1 MKTSFARLALVATL
15 AAAGTAHA
23 ASIVSPTATFAPTT
37 SLIDFDAYDGLQVAA
52 GAPVLLNGGSTFFVS
67 DVASVLGANA
77 QDLAGNGLWGAR
89 VDATPTGSGNFLS
102 STGPVLFGFLITGPQ
117 AQVGAY
123 FNLSQPLDGAK
134 DATLTLTA
142 YSAANQVLE
151 SFSYKVDT
159 SWESYN
165 EGMFLGFSRAT
176 ADIYSFGVTV
186 SAGQSLVLDNLQ
198 LSAAPVPE
206 PGSFALL
213 AAGLAVVGG
222 LARRRARRD

>member
-15 AAAGTAHA
+15 AAAGAAHA
-23 ASIVSPTATFAPTT
+23 ASIVSPTATFAPST
-37 SLIDFDAYDGLQVAA
+37 LIDFDAYDGLQLPA
-52 GAPVLLNGGSTFFVS
+52 GMPALLDGNTFFVA
-67 DVASVLGANA
+67 DVTATLGANE
-77 QDLAGNGLWGAR
+77 QELAGNGLWGAR
-89 VDATPTGSGNFLS
+89 SDLTPTGSGNFVS
-102 STGPVLFGFLITGPQ
+102 STGPVLFGFLLSGPQ

-123 FNLSQPLDGAK
+123 FNLSQPLEGAK
-134 DATLTLTA
+134 DAMLTLTA

-159 SWESYN
+159 TWDSYN
-165 EGMFLGFSRAT
+165 EGMFLGFSRAN

-186 SAGQSLVLDNLQ
+186 SAGQSLVLDNLH

-206 PGSFALL
+206 PASIALL

-222 LARRRARRD
+222 VARRRARRD

>member
-1 MKTSFARLALVATL
+1 MKTSFARLALVAAL

-23 ASIVSPTATFAPTT
+23 ASIVSSTATFAPTT
-37 SLIDFDAYDGLQVAA
+37 LVDFDSYDGLQVAA
-52 GAPVLLNGGSTFFVS
+52 GTPELLTGNTFFVS
-67 DVASVLGANA
+67 DVVATLGANA

-89 VDATPTGSGNFLS
+89 FDATPTGSGNFVS
-102 STGPVLFGFLITGPQ
+102 STGPVLFGFLISGPQ
-117 AQVGAY
+117 AEVGAY

-134 DATLTLTA
+134 DAMLTLTA

-159 SWESYN
+159 SLDSYN
-165 EGMFLGFSRAT
+165 EGMFLGFSRAN

-206 PGSFALL
+206 PASIALL

-222 LARRRARRD
+222 MVRRRARG

>member
-15 AAAGTAHA
+15 AAAGAAHA
-23 ASIVSPTATFAPTT
+23 ASIVAPTATFTPST
-37 SLIDFDAYDGLQVAA
+37 LIDFDAYDGLQVPA
-52 GAPVLLNGGSTFFVS
+52 GMPALLNGNTYFVS
-67 DVASVLGANA
+67 DVVSTLGANN
-77 QDLAGNGLWGAR
+77 QDLGGNGLWGAR
-89 VDATPTGSGNFLS
+89 FDATPTGSGNFVS
-102 STGPVLFGFLITGPQ
+102 STGPVLFGFLLAGPQ

-134 DATLTLTA
+134 DAMLTLTA

-159 SWESYN
+159 DWEGYN
-165 EGMFLGFSRAT
+165 EGMFLGFSRAN

-186 SAGQSLVLDNLQ
+186 SADQSLVLDNLQ

-206 PGSFALL
+206 PASIALL

-222 LARRRARRD
+222 VARRRARRD

>member
-15 AAAGTAHA
+15 AAAGAAHA
-23 ASIVSPTATFAPTT
+23 ASIVSPTATFAPST
-37 SLIDFDAYDGLQVAA
+37 LIDFDAYDGLQLPA
-52 GAPVLLNGGSTFFVS
+52 GMPALLDGNTFFVA
-67 DVASVLGANA
+67 DVTATLGANE
-77 QDLAGNGLWGAR
+77 QELAGNGLWGAR
-89 VDATPTGSGNFLS
+89 FATTPTGSGNFVS
-102 STGPVLFGFLITGPQ
+102 STGPVLFGFLLAGPQ
-117 AQVGAY
+117 AQVGAH
-123 FNLSQPLDGAK
+123 FNLSQPLEGAK
-134 DATLTLTA
+134 DAMLTLTA

-165 EGMFLGFSRAT
+165 EGMFLGFSRAN

-206 PGSFALL
+206 PASIALL

-222 LARRRARRD
+222 VARRRARRD

>member
-15 AAAGTAHA
+15 AAAGAAHA
-23 ASIVSPTATFAPTT
+23 ASIVSPTATFAPST
-37 SLIDFDAYDGLQVAA
+37 LIDFDAYDGLQLPA
-52 GAPVLLNGGSTFFVS
+52 GMPALLDGNTFFVA
-67 DVASVLGANA
+67 DVTATLGANE

-89 VDATPTGSGNFLS
+89 FATTPTGSGNFVS
-102 STGPVLFGFLITGPQ
+102 STGPVLFGFLLAGPQ
-117 AQVGAY
+117 AQVGAH
-123 FNLSQPLDGAK
+123 FNLSQPLEGAK
-134 DATLTLTA
+134 DAMLTLTA

-159 SWESYN
+159 DLDSYN
-165 EGMFLGFSRAT
+165 EGMFLGFSRAN

-186 SAGQSLVLDNLQ
+186 SAGQSLVLDNLH

-206 PGSFALL
+206 PASIALL

-222 LARRRARRD
+222 VARRRARRD